1 MLLLDIGATMNEPDK
16 LSLKVVK
23 NMQYL
28 LGLTTNQFELFQF
41 IKFDLDSED
50 VSRKELHELLGID
63 SATIARHLTRL
74 INIKLLTREYALSEN
89 APPHYRYKTY
99 TTEYYNE
106 YVENALLDFKESIE
120 TWQIENIES

>member
-1 MLLLDIGATMNEPDK
+1 MLLLDIGVTMNEPDK

-63 SATIARHLTRL
+63 S
-74 INIKLLTREYALSEN
+74 
-89 APPHYRYKTY
+89 
-99 TTEYYNE
+99 
-106 YVENALLDFKESIE
+106 
-120 TWQIENIES
+120 